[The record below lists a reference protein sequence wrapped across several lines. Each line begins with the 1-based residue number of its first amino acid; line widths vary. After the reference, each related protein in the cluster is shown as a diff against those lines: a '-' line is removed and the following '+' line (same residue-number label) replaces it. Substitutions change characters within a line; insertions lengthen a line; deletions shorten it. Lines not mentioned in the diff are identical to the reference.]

1 VAPGSASE
9 APPSPPSALPPV
21 DPTAT
26 ADDREPANRG
36 PIIGGFIVAG
46 IGLFLLFGQLVSNVG
61 QWIPLFVGL
70 IFLAA
75 FVARREYGFLV
86 PGCIIAGVGAGIV
99 LAEAAPS
106 DLSGATLLLSM
117 AAGFLAIWV
126 IGALLR
132 LPENHWWPFI
142 PGGILALV
150 GAMQLADTRVGG
162 GLRLWPLVIV
172 ALGVLI
178 IGRTLLDQRRR
189 R

>member
-1 VAPGSASE
+1 MGPAPIAESQ
-9 APPSPPSALPPV
+9 PPPPPA
-21 DPTAT
+21 A
-26 ADDREPANRG
+26 AEDRQVTDRG

-46 IGLFLLFGQLVSNVG
+46 IGVFLLFGQLVSNAG

-86 PGCIIAGVGAGIV
+86 PGCIITGVGAGIV
-99 LAEAAPS
+99 LAERAPD
-106 DLSGATLLLSM
+106 DLSGAAMLLSI

-126 IGALLR
+126 VGALLR
-132 LPENHWWPFI
+132 LPDNHWWPFI

-150 GAMQLADTRVGG
+150 GVMQLADARVGG
-162 GLRLWPLVIV
+162 GIRLWPLVIV

-178 IGRTLLDQRRR
+178 IGRALLDQRRR